1 MLCRR
6 FALCALMFAGTIL
19 CAQTAPSKPVAPPK
33 DPDHFLA
40 LARTHNDIDIEG
52 VTPWELKAT
61 FQLFDSKGLPEQ
73 TLTLDEL
80 WAGPDQQRL
89 TWTAAAYHRTTITNH
104 DGTFRTGSSQ
114 PVPAFVES
122 ALQTILHPVPDSSV
136 TSATTL
142 RMQEQKFGKELF
154 NCVISI
160 PATPQPTVTPLNV
173 ILIARPIEYC
183 FDINTMNYRITLGSN
198 ANSRSD
204 SAAPFQARNVAKQD
218 AIAVGKIARAKGT
231 VDDLSVVPQ
240 PDPQAFVAPAG
251 AIKLDSTGHK
261 R

>member
-1 MLCRR
+1 MVCHR
-6 FALCALMFAGTIL
+6 FALCALAFAGPIL
-19 CAQTAPSKPVAPPK
+19 CAQTASSKPAAPPT

-61 FQLFDSKGLPEQ
+61 VHLFDSKGSPQQ

-89 TWTAAAYHRTTITNH
+89 TWTAAGYQRTTITNH
-104 DGTFRTGSSQ
+104 DGIFRTGSPQ

-136 TSATTL
+136 TSTTTL
-142 RMQEQKFGKELF
+142 RMQEQRFGKEIF

-160 PATPQPTVTPLNV
+160 PATPPPMVTPQNV
-173 ILIARPIEYC
+173 ILIARPIQYC
-183 FDINTMNYRITLGSN
+183 FETSTMNYRITLGSSE
-198 ANSRSD
+198 NSRSD
-204 SAAPFQARNVAKQD
+204 SAAPFQGRNVAKQD
-218 AIAVGKIARAKGT
+218 AIAVGKIVRAKGT
-231 VDDLSVVPQ
+231 VDALNPLPRARPTSLRRTRGRH
-240 PDPQAFVAPAG
+240 QAGLNCP
-251 AIKLDSTGHK
+251 K

>member
-1 MLCRR
+1 MLCCR
-6 FALCALMFAGTIL
+6 FILCALVFSAPIL
-19 CAQTAPSKPVAPPK
+19 CAQPPPSKPASLPR

-40 LARTHNDIDIEG
+40 LARTHNDIDTEG

-61 FQLFDSKGLPEQ
+61 FQLFDSKGLPQQ

-89 TWTAAAYHRTTITNH
+89 TWTGPQYQRTTITNR
-104 DGTFRTGSSQ
+104 DGTFRAGSSQ

-142 RMQEQKFGKELF
+142 RMQEQKFGKEF
-154 NCVISI
+154 YNCVISI
-160 PATPQPTVTPLNV
+160 PATPPPMVTPLNV
-173 ILIARPIEYC
+173 ILIGRPIEYC
-183 FDINTMNYRITLGSN
+183 FETNTMNYRITLGN
-198 ANSRSD
+198 IANSRSD
-204 SAAPFQARNVAKQD
+204 SAAPFQTRNVAKQD
-218 AIAVGKIARAKGT
+218 AIAVGKIVRAKGT

-240 PDPQAFVAPAG
+240 PDPQAFVAPEG
-251 AIKLDSTGHK
+251 AIKLDSTAHK